1 MLRGTVLRSR
11 TNDQL
16 MMDWL
21 PAPQDFRGCLR
32 QAQEPSPDRLEKL
45 AALAQHRLGFL
56 ETIQL
61 DRALG
66 PAPSEMAQGFS
77 SVRLAILASA
87 TADHLVPGI
96 RVSGLRRRLLIDV
109 HIGPYGQY
117 RQELLEADSPLH
129 RIRPQIVLLSLT
141 AREAIAAV
149 PLTAT
154 AAEAEA
160 AIGRSIDELRMLW
173 RKARETFRASVIQQT
188 FLNIADPLF
197 GSYDRLVA
205 GAPTRLIAQLN
216 ERLSQAA
223 AEDGVLLLDIA
234 RASERDGL
242 DAWFDVTRWLQG
254 KLEIAPPAAPIY
266 GDLLVRVIAAQR
278 GLSKK
283 CLVLDL
289 DNTLWSGVIGDDGA
303 EGIVLGEGTGAGE
316 AHLALQRYA
325 KQLRERGVILAVCSK
340 NDPAVA
346 EAVFRDHPE
355 MLLKRTDI
363 AAFVANWEDKA
374 VNLRRIA
381 EQLNIGIDSL
391 VFVDD
396 NPAER
401 ARIRQSLP
409 PVSVPELP
417 ADAAHYVRC
426 LADAGYFESVA
437 FTADDSRRGEQYS
450 ANASREAFLESS
462 EGLDDFLRGLDMS
475 VIFGP
480 FQAVSLARVA
490 QLIGKTNQFNPTTR
504 RHSLEDVARFVATDR
519 CLTLQFRL
527 VDRFGDNGL
536 ISAMILLPDPQADD
550 VLEIDTWVMSCRVFG
565 RQLEWEAMNIAV
577 ETARRA
583 GVRAFR
589 ATYLPTPKNGVVSDL
604 YASLGFSLTHEA
616 APGNCATR
624 WFLQLSDYAPH
635 STHITRSSEQHDGPR
650 NSQPFDTD
658 SPGPSVG

>member
-1 MLRGTVLRSR
+1 
-11 TNDQL
+11 

-32 QAQEPSPDRLEKL
+32 RAMEPSADRLEKL
-45 AALAQHRLGFL
+45 VALAQHQLGFL

-66 PAPSEMAQGFS
+66 LACAEAPQGFS

-87 TADHLVPGI
+87 TVDHLLPPI
-96 RVSGLRRRLLIDV
+96 RVAGLRRRLLIDV

-117 RQELLEADSPLH
+117 RQQLLDAESPLQGLH
-129 RIRPQIVLLSLT
+129 PQIVLLSLT
-141 AREAIAAV
+141 AREAKAAV
-149 PLTAT
+149 AVTAR
-154 AAEAEA
+154 AAEADA
-160 AIGRSIDELRMLW
+160 AVGRSIDELRMLW
-173 RKARETFRASVIQQT
+173 RKARETFHATVIQQT

-205 GAPTRLIAQLN
+205 GAPAQLIARLN

-254 KLEIAPPAAPIY
+254 KLEIAPQAAPVY
-266 GDLLVRVIAAQR
+266 GELLARVIGAQR

-289 DNTLWSGVIGDDGA
+289 DNTLWGGVIGDDGP
-303 EGIVLGEGTGAGE
+303 EGIILGEGTGTGE

-325 KQLRERGVILAVCSK
+325 KQLRERGVILAICSK

-355 MLLKRTDI
+355 MLLKRSDI

-374 VNLRRIA
+374 ANLRRIA
-381 EQLNIGIDSL
+381 EQLNIGLESL

-409 PVSVPELP
+409 MVAVPELP
-417 ADAAHYVRC
+417 ADPAHYVRC
-426 LADAGYFESVA
+426 LTDAGYFESVS
-437 FTADDSRRGEQYS
+437 FTTDDSRRGEQYA
-450 ANASREAFLESS
+450 ANASREALRESS
-462 EGLDDFLRGLDMS
+462 QSMDDFLRGLEMS
-475 VIFGP
+475 VTFGP
-480 FQAVSLARVA
+480 FRTVDLTRVA
-490 QLIGKTNQFNPTTR
+490 QLIGKTNQFNLTTR
-504 RHSLEDVARFVATDR
+504 RHSLEDVSRFVSNDR
-519 CLTLQFRL
+519 SLTLQFRL

-536 ISAMILLPDPQADD
+536 VSAMILHPDPRSPDL
-550 VLEIDTWVMSCRVFG
+550 LEIDTWVMSCRVFG
-565 RQLEWEAMNIAV
+565 RQLEQEAMNIVV
-577 ETARRA
+577 ESARRRGA
-583 GVRAFR
+583 RALH
-589 ATYLPTPKNGVVSDL
+589 AEYIPTSKNGVVSQL
-604 YASLGFSLTHEA
+604 YPALGFTREQET
-616 APGNCATR
+616 APNHGTTR
-624 WFLQLSDYAPH
+624 WFLQLCEYVPH
-635 STHITRSSEQHDGPR
+635 ATHIARRSE
-650 NSQPFDTD
+650 
-658 SPGPSVG
+658 